1 MRPDFL
7 KNNFLSNDKRY
18 PLTKIQ
24 ANSARAL
31 GTNAMSGHI
40 WDNFSSQTYKELPL
54 PDEVDLY
61 NPFDKT
67 SRSSSSRRRNTPA
80 PAITVWHHSLVS
92 WSSAPFLH
100 NNTLGKFTGDPSV
113 AETGEAYTTTP
124 PRSSSG
130 PRNVSERLPSG
141 ALRTNATCICENSSP
156 NRFKLGR

>member
-24 ANSARAL
+24 TNSARAL

-61 NPFDKT
+61 NPV
-67 SRSSSSRRRNTPA
+67 RRNPA
-80 PAITVWHHSLVS
+80 DQVPAEDETHRPRLLPCGIT
-92 WSSAPFLH
+92 
-100 NNTLGKFTGDPSV
+100 
-113 AETGEAYTTTP
+113 
-124 PRSSSG
+124 R
-130 PRNVSERLPSG
+130 
-141 ALRTNATCICENSSP
+141 
-156 NRFKLGR
+156 